1 MRDLL
6 LQNTYVILQHVP
18 SILQPPVVKGA
29 MHSSVELRRPEDDLV
44 FELPRDGRD
53 GFLVPWQRERD
64 RPGGVW
70 KFCSGCISNGTARG
84 RNMKA
89 SWGDGGN
96 GETPEI
102 GSWAVVDRFGPF
114 KCKYQRRWP
123 AVDPLLICCWDSDGW
138 WLTPRWL
145 PVLLELLGRRWSRRN
160 EIPGG
165 WWQHVAAFVNEFAE
179 NKVKSQTS
187 TKTIVFGISQKN
199 RQPVILVPHTSY
211 YIFIPCAARCHGPVI
226 AVFVFVFG
234 EQANS
239 DLRENAMWRDS
250 SSRPGLGLD
259 HNTGIWV
266 HHSDLASP
274 GKLGSQISWK
284 GNPTSHCCIPF
295 HHIFNIR
302 INPAPVSSRVLTRR
316 FVIVAPTRCE
326 ANCRNVGL
334 EGLENQGAVY
344 DLRNLHRFSGLCTTR
359 QHVLRECSGIFS
371 SNMLKHGQRM

>member
-1 MRDLL
+1 
-6 LQNTYVILQHVP
+6 
-18 SILQPPVVKGA
+18 

-70 KFCSGCISNGTARG
+70 NFCSGCISKGTARA
-84 RNMKA
+84 RNMKP

-96 GETPEI
+96 GETPFTEI
-102 GSWAVVDRFGPF
+102 GSWAVVDRFVPF
-114 KCKYQRRWP
+114 KYKYQRRWP

-165 WWQHVAAFVNEFAE
+165 WWQLFSMNLLRTRS
-179 NKVKSQTS
+179 KVRRS

-199 RQPVILVPHTSY
+199 RQPVILHTSSY
-211 YIFIPCAARCHGPVI
+211 PVLR
-226 AVFVFVFG
+226 AVMALSLRLVWVFG

-284 GNPTSHCCIPF
+284 GNPTSHCC
-295 HHIFNIR
+295 HSL
-302 INPAPVSSRVLTRR
+302 SSHFQHQKKSSSCFFAR
-316 FVIVAPTRCE
+316 FDTQICHRCT
-326 ANCRNVGL
+326 NTLWGQLQKCGS
-334 EGLENQGAVY
+334 G
-344 DLRNLHRFSGLCTTR
+344 RFGESR
-359 QHVLRECSGIFS
+359 S
-371 SNMLKHGQRM
+371 SLWSSQLALI